1 MANALITIEE
11 RLYTERGAVGG
22 DGWQEWEVV
31 SRAEETPDVASLLLR
46 PADGRPTL
54 AFRAGQCVSV
64 QVELADGARQIRP
77 DRGALRG
84 DPLDHGE
91 AGCAGRARRPTASSR
106 GICTGMCAR
115 ATCCGSRPRTAA
127 SSWRPTARPC
137 CSPPRASAAPR
148 CWPCWKSWWTRGT
161 RVPSP
166 RARRPLP
173 RHACAAR
180 LPRGA
185 RRLTPG
191 FHKPLL
197 VRGARFAPPHRQ
209 GRPHRRAGRPRHP
222 RLPLRP
228 PALHARGARA
238 AAR

>member
-91 AGCAGRARRPTASSR
+91 AGARDGHDARRRVLAASARACARGRPAAGLGPVRRPRPGGRRRAPAARLRGHRLHPGAGRAGRAGGRA
-106 GICTGMCAR
+106 AR
-115 ATCCGSRPRTAA
+115 GSRHLVHADR
-127 SSWRPTARPC
+127 
-137 CSPPRASAAPR
+137 SPGTHALRASHEALAA
-148 CWPCWKSWWTRGT
+148 
-161 RVPSP
+161 
-166 RARRPLP
+166 
-173 RHACAAR
+173 
-180 LPRGA
+180 
-185 RRLTPG
+185 
-191 FHKPLL
+191 
-197 VRGARFAPPHRQ
+197 
-209 GRPHRRAGRPRHP
+209 
-222 RLPLRP
+222 
-228 PALHARGARA
+228 
-238 AAR
+238 